1 MRLPVLGSLASVAT
15 ACALAGCGAEPPPP
29 APAPAPTVA
38 MSSGTPLE
46 TLFPLVDR
54 NQYHYATE
62 SDDGRGMLIA
72 RVRRNRPDG
81 GALQMPAGSKR
92 FTYKPEGI
100 ILEREGMMP
109 VYVLKQPVQ
118 LGNKWRGEHGGWVE
132 IAEVDSS
139 VEVPS
144 GTYTGCVKTLE
155 ERGGDQPLR
164 VVTTFCPD
172 VGIVQLDAVS
182 GGQFE
187 RAVLESYGPPVDLG
201 PDGVSRIP

>member
-1 MRLPVLGSLASVAT
+1 MRPSSFGLTISL
-15 ACALAGCGAEPPPP
+15 LIPGPLWGCGGAPPPP

-62 SDDGRGMLIA
+62 SDGGRGMLIA
-72 RVRRNRPDG
+72 RVRRDRPDG
-81 GALQMPAGSKR
+81 GTLQMPAGSKR

-100 ILEREGMMP
+100 LLEREGRMP

-118 LGNKWRGEHGGWVE
+118 VGNKWRGEHGGWVE
-132 IAEVDSS
+132 IAEVGSA
-139 VEVPS
+139 VQVPA
-144 GTYTGCVKTLE
+144 GTYAGCVKTLE

-164 VVTTFCPD
+164 VVTTFCPE

-187 RAVLESYGPPVDLG
+187 RAVLESYGAPVDLG
-201 PDGVSRIP
+201 PDGVTRIP